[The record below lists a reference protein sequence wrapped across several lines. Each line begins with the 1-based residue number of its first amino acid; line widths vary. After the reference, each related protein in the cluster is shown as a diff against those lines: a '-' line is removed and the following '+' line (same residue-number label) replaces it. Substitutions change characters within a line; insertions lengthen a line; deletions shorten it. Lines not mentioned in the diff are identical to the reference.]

1 MAFLASQVTREFL
14 QGLKVV
20 TVSTYPTAGE
30 VVGEKDPSSLP
41 KEEYSFE
48 LALFER
54 VATTPRWLEKLLGS
68 HEQKYHVILTQ
79 STSVPE
85 EGREPSMFELE
96 RVSFELFRGTEQSES
111 TKAFHS
117 IQNGLS
123 PVIESGCVTFDAELL
138 SSLLLPSPRPLKDL
152 PSILLQSKRVQGN
165 GYVGAKFDGRTL
177 LHLACEADDESSFK
191 ALLEDKGADFRA
203 KDDHTLSSVLHWAA
217 RHSLACLKHL
227 LEHAKSLSKDLY
239 FEFLHHRD
247 SNKHSPLHTAFLHR
261 NAEAVEVLA
270 AAGVQLTVPT
280 ADIEEENP
288 LHVAAREDC
297 HECISSF
304 FKRHGFLQPI
314 REEEKK
320 KKADQERALRSTNA
334 DGDTPLLVAVRKKH
348 LKSALTLI
356 LEEADP
362 NAPNTATLDT
372 PLHVA
377 AQEGDA
383 TIVQILLV
391 FGANPNARNKQG
403 KTPVELAQETHEHHA
418 GREKSIEA
426 IQAVTAA
433 QTKEVAPLPTLD
445 PLPEGSAVLL
455 SLDGGGIRGL
465 VLAQLLL
472 TLQDRVSKLCPNCP
486 HLSNLFDWVAG
497 TSTGAFLGL
506 AFVHFG
512 ASPTQCR
519 KLYFHFKNKAL
530 VGSRVYPTNLMESS
544 LREEFGDTDKMAD
557 ISGPRMIM
565 TTCLADRLPPILHL
579 MCNYG
584 GARDDQEA
592 PSNLLI
598 WEAARA
604 TSAAPTYF
612 TAFKKKFLDGGVM
625 ANNPTLDAMAEIF
638 SQGQKNGQE
647 RIKLGCVISLGT
659 GIPPTTNLSEGVSVV
674 NPHNPLD
681 LLNDFEA
688 LKDLAELFMA
698 QSTASYGQ
706 DVTRGCAWCESM
718 GTPFF
723 RFSPPIDNI
732 MLDETNDVKLI
743 KMLYDTM
750 LYTLEN
756 RAKYDQLAQLLL
768 TKTTDQ

>member
-1 MAFLASQVTREFL
+1 MALLANQVTQEFL

-20 TVSTYPTAGE
+20 TVATYPSPGE
-30 VVGEKDPSSLP
+30 VVSEKDSSPLP

-48 LALFER
+48 LTLFER
-54 VATTPRWLEKLLGS
+54 VATTPRWLEKLLGW
-68 HEQKYHVILTQ
+68 HEGRYRVILTQ

-85 EGREPSMFELE
+85 GDREPTMFELE
-96 RVSFELFRGTEQSES
+96 RASFELYSGKDQTES
-111 TKAFHS
+111 TKTFHS
-117 IQNGLS
+117 IQKCLS
-123 PVIESGCVTFDAELL
+123 PVIESGCVTFDTELL
-138 SSLLLPSPRPLKDL
+138 SSLLLPSPRPLEDL
-152 PSILLQSKRVQGN
+152 PSILLQSKRVHDN
-165 GYVGAKFDGRTL
+165 GFVSAKFDGRTL
-177 LHLACEADDESSFK
+177 LHLACEADDKSSFK
-191 ALLEDKGADFRA
+191 TLLEDKGADFRA
-203 KDDHTLSSVLHWAA
+203 TDNHTLGSVLHWAA

-247 SNKHSPLHTAFLHR
+247 SNKHSPLHTAILHR
-261 NAEAVEVLA
+261 NAEAVEILA
-270 AAGVQLTVPT
+270 AAGIQLTIPT
-280 ADIEEENP
+280 ADIGEENP

-297 HECISSF
+297 HDCISSF

-314 REEEKK
+314 REEEKE
-320 KKADQERALRSTNA
+320 KKADQERALRSSNA

-348 LKSALTLI
+348 LKSALALV

-377 AQEGDA
+377 AQEGDV
-383 TIVQILLV
+383 TIVRMLLV
-391 FGANPNARNKQG
+391 FGANPNARNSQG
-403 KTPVELAQETHEHHA
+403 KTPVELAQEMSGHHI

-426 IQAVTAA
+426 IQAVIAA
-433 QTKEVAPLPTLD
+433 QTKEIAPLPTLD
-445 PLPEGSAVLL
+445 PLPAGSTVLL
-455 SLDGGGIRGL
+455 SLDGGGVRGL

-472 TLQDRVSKLCPNCP
+472 TLQYRVSELHPNCP

-497 TSTGAFLGL
+497 TSTGAFLAL

-519 KLYFHFKNKAL
+519 KLYFHFKNEAL
-530 VGSRVYPTNLMESS
+530 VGSRVYPAKQMEKS
-544 LREEFGDTDKMAD
+544 LKEEFGDTDKMAG
-557 ISGPRMIM
+557 ISGPRVIM

-584 GARDDQEA
+584 GARDGQKA
-592 PSNLLI
+592 PSDLLI

-604 TSAAPTYF
+604 SSAAPTYF
-612 TAFKKKFLDGGVM
+612 PAFKKKFLDGGVM

-638 SQGQKNGQE
+638 SQGQNDGQE
-647 RIKLGCVISLGT
+647 NTKLGCVISFGT
-659 GIPPTTNLSEGVSVV
+659 GIPPTTHLSDGVSVV

-681 LLNDFEA
+681 LINDLEA
-688 LKDLAELFMA
+688 VKDLVDLFIT
-698 QSTASYGQ
+698 QSTMSYGQ
-706 DVTRGCAWCESM
+706 EVTRSRAWCESM

-732 MLDETNDVKLI
+732 MLNETDDFKLI

-768 TKTTDQ
+768 TKTTHQ